1 MAGTRHPQLRGHRGR
16 KLTNLTVLWELAL
29 TPGTHTGGWGES
41 AGQRVFV
48 LGVPAMMSGR
58 VIGLLVS
65 LRSHSST
72 VPCFRRSAGSLTKL
86 TVLGRVT
93 HTVEIPSLECD
104 TPYDTP

>member
-1 MAGTRHPQLRGHRGR
+1 
-16 KLTNLTVLWELAL
+16 
-29 TPGTHTGGWGES
+29 
-41 AGQRVFV
+41 
-48 LGVPAMMSGR
+48 MMSGR

-72 VPCFRRSAGSLTKL
+72 VPCFRRSVGTLTKL

-93 HTVEIPSLECD
+93 HTVEILSLECD

>member
-1 MAGTRHPQLRGHRGR
+1 MLR
-16 KLTNLTVLWELAL
+16 
-29 TPGTHTGGWGES
+29 
-41 AGQRVFV
+41 
-48 LGVPAMMSGR
+48 VPAMMSGR

-65 LRSHSST
+65 LRDRLSR

-93 HTVEIPSLECD
+93 HTVEIPSRECD